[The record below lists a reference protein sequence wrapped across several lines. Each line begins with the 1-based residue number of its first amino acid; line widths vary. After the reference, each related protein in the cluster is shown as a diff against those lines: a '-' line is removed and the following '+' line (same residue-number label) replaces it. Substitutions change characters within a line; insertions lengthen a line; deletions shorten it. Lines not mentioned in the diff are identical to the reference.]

1 MSSAPQEN
9 CRIDQWLWAVRL
21 FKTRSAATA
30 ACNNGEVR
38 VDGGSVK
45 PARRV
50 KVGEQVDV
58 KRRDHVATYEVVRL
72 IKKRVGAPIAVECYI
87 DHTPERPTRDHVG
100 DALAGVRDRGA
111 GRPTKRDRRQIE
123 RLRNRR

>member
-30 ACNNGEVR
+30 ACTNGEVR
-38 VDGGSVK
+38 IGDGSVK

-50 KVGEQVDV
+50 KVGEHVDV

-87 DHTPERPTRDHVG
+87 DHTPDRPRQDHVT